1 MKNKHKTFIRT
12 ELDYLFEKA
21 KENTITKASPSDAS
35 RISGVFQNLAA
46 RAKSPV
52 SKRKLVTQVIQKLAS
67 ALNATP
73 EEVMRSYR
81 DVRKQ
86 KQAKAKSK
94 KDEK

>member
-1 MKNKHKTFIRT
+1 MKNKHKKFIRT

-21 KENTITKASPSDAS
+21 KDTITKASPSDAS

-46 RAKSPV
+46 RAKSPI
-52 SKRKLVTQVIQKLAS
+52 SKRKLVTQVIQKLAM

-73 EEVMRSYR
+73 GEVMRSYR
-81 DVRKQ
+81 DFRKA

>member
-1 MKNKHKTFIRT
+1 MENKHKKFIRT
-12 ELDYLFEKA
+12 EIDYLFEQTK
-21 KENTITKASPSDAS
+21 KTITKAAPTDAS

-46 RAKSPV
+46 RAKSPI
-52 SKRKLVTQVIQKLAS
+52 SKRKLVTQVIQKLAT

-73 EEVMRSYR
+73 GEVMRSYK
-81 DVRKQ
+81 DFRKA

>member
-1 MKNKHKTFIRT
+1 MRNKHKKFIRT

-21 KENTITKASPSDAS
+21 KETITKASPTDAS

-46 RAKSPV
+46 RAKSPI
-52 SKRKLVTQVIQKLAS
+52 SKIKLVTQVIQKLAT

-73 EEVMRSYR
+73 GEVMRSYQ
-81 DVRKQ
+81 DFRKA
-86 KQAKAKSK
+86 KRAKAKSK